1 MVSEMI
7 DQKDITKFFTKN
19 CFFHKMDFE
28 NSSGFWHFR
37 LISVL
42 IKETKPKETI
52 ELISREKKL
61 HKGSLVQKNQELVG
75 QKSA

>member
-1 MVSEMI
+1 
-7 DQKDITKFFTKN
+7 
-19 CFFHKMDFE
+19 MDFE